1 MVGGLGVGVAWLAEN
16 KSTQS
21 SFAMAWTE
29 IGIAQ
34 NLGRVEV
41 CQALFSLSYL
51 LIGSFIAY
59 A

>member
-1 MVGGLGVGVAWLAEN
+1 MGGGLGVGVAWLAEN

-21 SFAMAWTE
+21 SFAMAWTQ

-51 LIGSFIAY
+51 Y
-59 A
+59 